1 MKIEELL
8 KALET
13 QKKVLEEV
21 KVHIDNIEQEI
32 KKLNENS
39 FESTPKD
46 WKPKRGEKYWVA
58 HYNLSPTVFFND
70 EIHVSEPIIKY
81 NRIFKTKEECQL
93 YCDIQRAFKDASREF
108 KYNSNNYYIWYNY
121 MNKKIKYD
129 CSFSVQLKNIYFGSE
144 KTIENLINKFG
155 EENVKRYYLE
165 VY

>member
-70 EIHVSEPIIKY
+70 EIHVSKPIIKY
-81 NRIFKTKEECQL
+81 SRIFKTKEECEKYCEIQKAFRDKARPFIYNEANFIPRYKQETSEILISTL
-93 YCDIQRAFKDASREF
+93 YFDQFDTLYFERNDLKELMKRFSKSDI
-108 KYNSNNYYIWYNY
+108 
-121 MNKKIKYD
+121 
-129 CSFSVQLKNIYFGSE
+129 
-144 KTIENLINKFG
+144 
-155 EENVKRYYLE
+155 KRYYLNIDD
-165 VY
+165 

>member
-46 WKPKRGEKYWVA
+46 WKPKRGEKIGS
-58 HYNLSPTVFFND
+58 H
-70 EIHVSEPIIKY
+70 II
-81 NRIFKTKEECQL
+81 I
-93 YCDIQRAFKDASREF
+93 
-108 KYNSNNYYIWYNY
+108 
-121 MNKKIKYD
+121 
-129 CSFSVQLKNIYFGSE
+129 
-144 KTIENLINKFG
+144 
-155 EENVKRYYLE
+155 
-165 VY
+165 

>member
-1 MKIEELL
+1 MKR
-8 KALET
+8 K
-13 QKKVLEEV
+13 KKVLEEV

-70 EIHVSEPIIKY
+70 EIHVSKPIIKY
-81 NRIFKTKEECQL
+81 SRIFKTKEECQL

-108 KYNSNNYYIWYNY
+108 KYDSNNYYIWYDHV
-121 MNKKIKYD
+121 NKKIKHD
-129 CSFSVQLKNIYFGSE
+129 CLFS
-144 KTIENLINKFG
+144 G
-155 EENVKRYYLE
+155 ELLRLTLRLE
-165 VY
+165 VGASCFNHYSL